1 MSQASRVFNFTKN
14 NSNGT
19 FRASVPVQRTKV
31 VYLFLEASIPFISD
45 QLFKK
50 HFPNFIFISFNVF

>member
-14 NSNGT
+14 NSNVT

-45 QLFKK
+45 ICLE
-50 HFPNFIFISFNVF
+50 FNSIEE